1 MKLPLDFQSL
11 LWLSWER
18 IHLQHGR
25 PRFNPWVGKTSWR
38 RERLP
43 TPVFWP
49 GEFHG
54 LYSPWS
60 HKESDTAEQL
70 SLSLS
75 FSIPISLLP
84 ELGLLSRQ
92 WWHNKYNVLESFQT
106 ITPPLSMEKL
116 SSTKLIPGAK
126 KVGDGCCKT

>member
-1 MKLPLDFQSL
+1 VKLPLDFQSL
-11 LWLSWER
+11 LWLSWKR
-18 IHLQHGR
+18 IHLQRGR
-25 PRFNPWVGKTSWR
+25 PRFDPWVGKTSWR

-49 GEFHG
+49 GEFHS

-60 HKESDTAEQL
+60 RKESDTAEQL

-92 WWHNKYNVLESFQT
+92 QWHNKYNVLESSPNHYP
-106 ITPPLSMEKL
+106 TPVH
-116 SSTKLIPGAK
+116 G
-126 KVGDGCCKT
+126 KVVFHETNPWCQKGWGRLL